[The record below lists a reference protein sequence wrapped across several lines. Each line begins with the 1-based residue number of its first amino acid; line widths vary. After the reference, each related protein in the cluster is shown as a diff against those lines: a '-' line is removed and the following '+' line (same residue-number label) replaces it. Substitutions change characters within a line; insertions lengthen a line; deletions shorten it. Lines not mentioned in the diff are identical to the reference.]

1 MTIILFLVILAVL
14 VLVHEAGHFFVA
26 KLFKIRVDEFGI
38 GFPPRL
44 FSWEKGETRYSV
56 NLIPFGGFV
65 KIFGEDPT
73 EEIKDGDAV
82 HNFSRKPR
90 VVQAVVLV
98 AGVVGN
104 FLLAW
109 ALLSFG
115 FAVGL
120 PAPEGNTQFGV
131 PVTGARLTVVEVL
144 PDSPAAHAGLAAGD
158 IIKGLAYGDRLLKIP
173 SAEEASTLIA
183 QASAGPV
190 EMIVERGE
198 KQFYLSITPSS
209 AILEGRPAIGIA
221 MDMVGRIRI
230 PWYRAPVE
238 GLRTAGALTAE
249 VVRSLGGFI
258 RDVFAGSAD
267 FKNLA
272 GPVGIASLIGE
283 ARAEG
288 LSHLLLLTALIS
300 LNLAVIN
307 LIPFPALD
315 GGRLLFVALEAVRRK
330 PIPPKVA
337 RGANVIGFIFLFI
350 FLALVTAQD
359 IARFWGA

>member
-1 MTIILFLVILAVL
+1 MTLILFLVVLAVL

-44 FSWEKGETRYSV
+44 FSWGKGETRYSV

-82 HNFSRKPR
+82 RNFSRTSR
-90 VVQAVVLV
+90 WIQAAVLV

-104 FLLAW
+104 FILAW
-109 ALLSFG
+109 ALLSAG
-115 FAVGL
+115 FMAGL
-120 PAPEGNTQFGV
+120 PAPAGSTQFGM
-131 PVTGARLTVVEVL
+131 PVEGARLTVIEVL
-144 PDSPAAHAGLAAGD
+144 ADSPADLAGLQAGD
-158 IIKGLAYGDRLLKIP
+158 IIRSLRQGTRILENTSADSASDFIAASAPGAIDISVQRGERLLSFSVEP
-173 SAEEASTLIA
+173 SLT
-183 QASAGPV
+183 
-190 EMIVERGE
+190 
-198 KQFYLSITPSS
+198 
-209 AILEGRPAIGIA
+209 ILEGRPAIGIA
-221 MDMVGRIRI
+221 MDMVGIVTL
-230 PWYRAPVE
+230 PWYRAVWE
-238 GLRTAGALTAE
+238 GLRTAGALTGE
-249 VVRSLGGFI
+249 VARALAVFI
-258 RDVFAGSAD
+258 RDAFAGSAD

-272 GPVGIASLIGE
+272 GPVGIASLVGE

-288 LSHLLLLTALIS
+288 PSHLLLLTALIS

-315 GGRLLFVALEAVRRK
+315 GGRLLFVAIEAVRRK
-330 PIPPKVA
+330 PLPPKIA
-337 RGANVIGFIFLFI
+337 RGANAIGFILLLV

-359 IARFWGA
+359 ISRFWRA